1 MVFYSLYTPMTPAY
15 GKKFIDMR
23 AAAIHVGLRDSVMK
37 KMIERIGSVEL
48 KPGGD
53 PFTHLCREI
62 VGQQLSGRVAD
73 VIHGRFRALYP
84 RRKIL
89 RPQEI
94 LATPHEKLRACG
106 MANSKAAFLKD
117 LAQKFIDG
125 TIEPRKFAALSDEE
139 VSAELKKVK
148 GIGQWTAD
156 MFLIF
161 GLNRLDVFPLG
172 DLGIQ
177 KAIQRAYELRK
188 RPSERAML
196 SLAKKWRPY
205 RTVAARYLWE
215 YIDVKDNGMR

>member
-1 MVFYSLYTPMTPAY
+1 MNMIDVKSAVEQLRSRDPM
-15 GKKFIDMR
+15 
-23 AAAIHVGLRDSVMK
+23 MK
-37 KMIERIGSVEL
+37 KLIDRVGEIEL

-53 PFTHLCREI
+53 AFTHLCREI

-89 RPQEI
+89 RPHEV

-106 MANSKAAFLKD
+106 MANSKAAYLND
-117 LAQKFIDG
+117 LAQKFYDG
-125 TIEPRKFAALSDEE
+125 TIEPRKLKNLSDEE
-139 VSAELKKVK
+139 ASAELKKVK

-161 GLNRLDVFPLG
+161 GLGRPNVFPVG

-177 KAIQRAYELRK
+177 KAIQSAYGFKK
-188 RPSERAML
+188 RPSERTMKT
-196 SLAKKWRPY
+196 LAKKWHPY
-205 RTVAARYLWE
+205 CTIATLYLWRH
-215 YIDVKDNGMR
+215 IDGENNGMW